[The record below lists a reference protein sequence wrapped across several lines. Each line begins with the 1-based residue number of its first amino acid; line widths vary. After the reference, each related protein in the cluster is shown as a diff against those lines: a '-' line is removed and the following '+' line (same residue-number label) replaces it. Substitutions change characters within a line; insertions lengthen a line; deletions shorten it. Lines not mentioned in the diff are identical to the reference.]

1 MINLPE
7 KNSTQVNSV
16 CWMLLM
22 WLWFMF
28 SNSVSRSLWAVDFYY
43 SRQSSS
49 IHQLVTCLVS
59 ASCCLNQEDSWKKK
73 KTLEMS
79 ECFFFFLPRPA
90 KVLTPLCMKKI
101 IWIWGILRYSCFHRV
116 RQSCIIMVL
125 SGPVITAKEIQSKRR
140 EGSFSA
146 FSDNEVDRCTKSS
159 QEMNDEVLLS
169 RFFYNI

>member
-7 KNSTQVNSV
+7 KNSTQVNCF

-28 SNSVSRSLWAVDFYY
+28 SNSVSRSLWAVVFYY

-49 IHQLVTCLVS
+49 IHQLVTCSVS
-59 ASCCLNQEDSWKKK
+59 ASCCLNQEDYWKRKHLK
-73 KTLEMS
+73 WVNV
-79 ECFFFFLPRPA
+79 FFFLPRPA
-90 KVLTPLCMKKI
+90 KVLTPLCRKKI

-116 RQSCIIMVL
+116 RQSCIMMVL
-125 SGPVITAKEIQSKRR
+125 SGPVKTTKEIQSKRR

-146 FSDNEVDRCTKSS
+146 LSDNEVDGCTKSS
-159 QEMNDEVLLS
+159 QEVNDEVLLS
-169 RFFYNI
+169 RCFYNI